1 MNTYLKGRTVEPHVR
16 AGQPGGLIVTPPR
29 GDVEGARVASSLAQ
43 RETYSPRESRGIRK
57 EGCKA
62 RLGSLATG

>member
-1 MNTYLKGRTVEPHVR
+1 MNTYLGAELWSRMYER
-16 AGQPGGLIVTPPR
+16 QPSGLIVTPPR

-62 RLGSLATG
+62 RLGSLGTG